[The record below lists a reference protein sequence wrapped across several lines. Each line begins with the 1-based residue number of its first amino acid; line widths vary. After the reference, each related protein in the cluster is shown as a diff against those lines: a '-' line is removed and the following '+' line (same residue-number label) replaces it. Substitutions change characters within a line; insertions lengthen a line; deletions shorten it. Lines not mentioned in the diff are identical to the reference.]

1 MDATLTGPPYTG
13 FRVPHR
19 LAMRLAVLHD
29 EADWLEPDAE
39 IAADLREKRRLLA
52 DRHPQVFVELPESR
66 PAQAE
71 ILRALVANLEMY
83 HGALCERRGEHL
95 HHRPTGATIALKDPT
110 LAPLE
115 VAARLV
121 QEDLCVMERRGERW
135 HLSAGCVCFP
145 TRWDLAPKL
154 GCSLVE
160 LHAPV
165 PGYNDQ
171 LSVST
176 DRFFDRLR
184 PGRIVWRTN
193 WSLVDS
199 PELFLP
205 PSRRCSGSG
214 ITARNAGE
222 RVWLR
227 VERQT
232 LRRFPETDTILFTIR
247 VYRNPLRDLRGRPE
261 AARDLLGAL
270 DTMAPELARYK
281 SLPALREATMDY
293 LRGLCET
300 PAGVGA
306 SPSRS
311 SSR

>member
-1 MDATLTGPPYTG
+1 
-13 FRVPHR
+13 
-19 LAMRLAVLHD
+19 MRLAVLHD
-29 EADWLEPDAE
+29 QAAWMAPDAE
-39 IAADLREKRRLLA
+39 LAADLEQKRRLLA
-52 DRHPQVFVELPESR
+52 ERRQQVVAERPESR

-71 ILRALVANLEMY
+71 ILRALVANLEAY
-83 HGALCERRGEHL
+83 HGALYERRGEHL
-95 HHRPTGATIALKDPT
+95 QLRVSGETIAPVDPAT
-110 LAPLE
+110 APLE
-115 VAARLV
+115 LAARLV
-121 QEDLCVMERRGERW
+121 QEDLCVMERRGACWR
-135 HLSAGCVCFP
+135 LSAGCVCFP

-171 LSVST
+171 LSAST
-176 DRFFDRLR
+176 DRFFERLR

-205 PSRRCSGSG
+205 PSHRRASAD

-232 LRRFPETDTILFTIR
+232 LRRFPETDAILFTIR
-247 VYRNPLRDLRGRPE
+247 VYRNPLRDLQGSPE

-270 DTMAPELARYK
+270 STMAPELQRYK
-281 SLPALREATMDY
+281 AIPPLRQATMDY
-293 LRGLCET
+293 LRGLCAMSED
-300 PAGVGA
+300 AGA
-306 SPSRS
+306 PPSRP